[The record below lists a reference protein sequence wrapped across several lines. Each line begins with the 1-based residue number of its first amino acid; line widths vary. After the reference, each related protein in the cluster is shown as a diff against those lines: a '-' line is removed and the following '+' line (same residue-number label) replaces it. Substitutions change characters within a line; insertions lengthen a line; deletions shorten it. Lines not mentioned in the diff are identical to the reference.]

1 MSASRHVRGRA
12 LGYGQAPPPLRGG
25 RLTGIGSQVI
35 KTQYELARPTS
46 TLDDTDGQNVV
57 RHEPTWR
64 EEPESDD
71 EYDNGTDHKT
81 LYALFGL
88 AIYKANVLEHS
99 LVNALALTKL
109 VTAREQG
116 EQLTRDPWA
125 QGFKDMMGRLIKR
138 VEAHTSAYPE
148 VGNDLTRSLKRRNDL
163 VHNFWRERIQE
174 TITDASRAKLCADL
188 KADCRLFTQTD
199 ERFSEWVLNPIM
211 AKVGVTPEDVEAQY
225 LKERRE
231 VMARYETE
239 AFTAEENPT

>member
-1 MSASRHVRGRA
+1 M
-12 LGYGQAPPPLRGG
+12 
-25 RLTGIGSQVI
+25 
-35 KTQYELARPTS
+35 
-46 TLDDTDGQNVV
+46 DGLYVV

-64 EEPESDD
+64 EEPEADD

-116 EQLTRDPWA
+116 EQLMRDPWA
-125 QGFKDMMGRLIKR
+125 QGFKDMMGKLIKR

-148 VGNDLTRSLKRRNDL
+148 VGNDLTRSLRRRNDL

-174 TITDASRAKLCADL
+174 TITEASRAKLCADL
-188 KADCRLFTQTD
+188 KTDCQLFTQTD
-199 ERFSEWVLNPIM
+199 ERFSERVLSPIM
-211 AKVGVTPEDVEAQY
+211 AKIGVTPEDVEAQY

-231 VMARYETE
+231 AMARYETE